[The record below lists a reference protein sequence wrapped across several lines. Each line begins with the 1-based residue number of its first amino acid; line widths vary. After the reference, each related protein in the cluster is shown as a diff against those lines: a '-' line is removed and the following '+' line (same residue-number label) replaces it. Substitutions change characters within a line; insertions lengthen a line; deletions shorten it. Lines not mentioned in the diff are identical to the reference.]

1 MITIK
6 NKNQI
11 HPPRTKKAHV
21 DNQGNEKCRLWLK
34 DGNTTMLL
42 TKELTNAGCKALINS
57 INTNLISLGGKSLE
71 KNRFL
76 ITK

>member
-1 MITIK
+1 MK
-6 NKNQI
+6 KNQV
-11 HPPRTKKAHV
+11 HPPKKSRT
-21 DNQGNEKCRLWLK
+21 DTNGNERCRLWLK

-57 INTNLISLGGKSLE
+57 INTSLISLGAKALSQQ
-71 KNRFL
+71 RFL

>member
-1 MITIK
+1 MNQVHAAQSKK
-6 NKNQI
+6 N
-11 HPPRTKKAHV
+11 RV
-21 DNQGNEKCRLWLK
+21 DKRGNEKCRLWLK

-57 INTNLISLGGKSLE
+57 INTNLISLGGKSLG
-71 KNRFL
+71 KKRFL